1 MNAPFLNN
9 YGFYHHSSKKN
20 LHKMRR
26 EKLNIGR
33 RKICYLG
40 WFNVYRVMY
49 TDKSP
54 EGLSHRQ
61 QASSGLLQT
70 MRIFLT

>member
-1 MNAPFLNN
+1 
-9 YGFYHHSSKKN
+9 
-20 LHKMRR
+20 MRR